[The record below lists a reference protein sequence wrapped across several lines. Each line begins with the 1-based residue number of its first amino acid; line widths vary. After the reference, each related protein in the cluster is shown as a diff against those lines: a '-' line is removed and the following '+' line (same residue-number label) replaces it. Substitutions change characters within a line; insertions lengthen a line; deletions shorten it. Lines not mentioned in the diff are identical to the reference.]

1 MGSDLGRAQMKVS
14 LNSRNGET
22 HRGLHVYPLEER
34 TGNWQ
39 EGCEYRGWQKHDP
52 SMNSEAW
59 SYLSNPKGEFIWGE
73 KFQISHSAAGKLLHG
88 RDQQLNYKE

>member
-39 EGCEYRGWQKHDP
+39 KGCEYRGWQKHDP
-52 SMNSEAW
+52 FDELRSLE
-59 SYLSNPKGEFIWGE
+59 LSVKSKRGIYMGE
-73 KFQISHSAAGKLLHG
+73 KVS
-88 RDQQLNYKE
+88 D